1 MENDMK
7 SVSSKI
13 YNKKYY
19 LTVCPGSE
27 EFKKSGG
34 KKLHLRL
41 EKLLQQLTINKS
53 TKILDVGCGR
63 GDVALYLGKNSKETV
78 GIDYSNE
85 AIALANS
92 TKKNFP
98 FSVRKKVHFRTM
110 NIKELFFPDNYFDVV
125 ICIDVLE
132 HLYKDEAE
140 QALGEIKRVLRK
152 DGILF
157 LQTGVNKLLYDL
169 AYKYYIF
176 SINQAIT
183 KIDKFIRR
191 VNYESLGKDPRTVDE
206 KRQHVN
212 EPTYFYLK
220 DLLSEFKFEGKIKTE
235 IGYIRPIK
243 SIKTIIY
250 NFATTFYPFSSI
262 YPLSTIFGW
271 IFICKLK
278 NVK

>member
-1 MENDMK
+1 MK
-7 SVSSKI
+7 SVDSKI

-27 EFKKSGG
+27 EFKKSDG

-41 EKLLQQLTINKS
+41 EKLLQQLTINEY

-63 GDVALYLGKNSKETV
+63 GDIALYLGKNSEEAI
-78 GIDYSNE
+78 GIDYSRE
-85 AIALANS
+85 AIAIANS
-92 TKKNFP
+92 IKKNFP
-98 FSVRKKVHFRTM
+98 LSVRKKVHFRTM
-110 NIKELFFPDNYFDVV
+110 NIKELSFPDNYFDVV

-132 HLYKDEAE
+132 HLYRDEAE

-152 DGILF
+152 DGTLF
-157 LQTGVNKLLYDL
+157 LQTGINKLLYNF

-176 SINQAIT
+176 PINKVIT
-183 KIDKFIRR
+183 KIDKFVRR

-220 DLLSEFKFEGKIKTE
+220 DLLSRFKFEGKIKTE

-250 NFATTFYPFSSI
+250 NFVITFYPFSSI
-262 YPLSTIFGW
+262 YPLSAIFGW